1 MYPYGYL
8 NAWMSIMLIAY
19 DKVQVLIDLWNLPES
34 VVNGYMEV
42 LDPRSATRLPTR
54 LQPDNQTYG
63 QTSKN
68 LSTSE
73 TATIS
78 ILEGESFS
86 TERWI

>member
-19 DKVQVLIDLWNLPES
+19 VIVLWNLPES
-34 VVNGYMEV
+34 VLNGYIEV

-54 LQPDNQTYG
+54 LQPDNQTYE